1 MFNGKRSLV
10 VWLPLPAIIC
20 FYFRVLRQL
29 MFVNLKVLVFVSL
42 SLSPSLSLCVCV
54 YAVAWRYFIWHSG
67 DKALSFTYN
76 ISKCGSPLIQTAS
89 AYTHTP
95 KVGNIYFDNSD
106 KRMHCHFKWL
116 QNKFFAF
123 WQCELYQCALFWE
136 FGFTTQVKVFLA
148 LTRTHSHDT
157 RVHFSPNHS
166 KHKHSVIRSCCDFAV
181 RRQTDRFIDRTF
193 AISQPI
199 WITASTFLHWK
210 PDEEKSTHGK
220 RHIIQLYVNKLNQSW
235 RLTVNSNT
243 SRGQM
248 KKKIVC
254 VLCRWEKPNENSVG
268 VWTEK
273 KMSQIVEWSWRDN
286 ENKCKWTAAAKSRT
300 FHVLGCILGEWGESK
315 MFRFLIESRPV
326 VWHGSLDYVVY
337 HKWLVKINT
346 SPPHY

>member
-1 MFNGKRSLV
+1 MWF
-10 VWLPLPAIIC
+10 A
-20 FYFRVLRQL
+20 
-29 MFVNLKVLVFVSL
+29 
-42 SLSPSLSLCVCV
+42 
-54 YAVAWRYFIWHSG
+54 
-67 DKALSFTYN
+67 
-76 ISKCGSPLIQTAS
+76 
-89 AYTHTP
+89 AYTNSERIHTHTHTP

-123 WQCELYQCALFWE
+123 CNWQCELYQCALFWE

-148 LTRTHSHDT
+148 LTRTHTHDT
-157 RVHFSPNHS
+157 RVRFSPNHS

-286 ENKCKWTAAAKSRT
+286 ENKCKWTAAAKSRP

-326 VWHGSLDYVVY
+326 VWHGSLD
-337 HKWLVKINT
+337 
-346 SPPHY
+346 